1 MRRFIWGVIK
11 LALASLLAG
20 WLLGLLGITPDA
32 ILSAASLSQ
41 QDVADFVARASAW
54 TAPRITLGA
63 LIIIPIWLL
72 TYLFLPA
79 RE

>member
-1 MRRFIWGVIK
+1 MRRFIWGLIK

-20 WLLGLLGITPDA
+20 WLLGIFGITPES
-32 ILSAASLSQ
+32 ILNAASLSQ
-41 QDVADFVARASAW
+41 QDVSDFLARSGAW
-54 TAPRITLGA
+54 IAPRITLGA

-72 TYLFLPA
+72 TYLFLPV